1 MVTSLFIEAL
11 APLPH
16 HSLSTALS
24 GFSTAGELREFDA
37 QDLLRAAHVGML
49 PEARLEMNLYALMD
63 KLGIVPDPFVGEEIV
78 LPVTAAPAWL
88 RRADLDELL
97 ARPAASP
104 YVPVDGPSGYLRLVR
119 SVFADLTEEEG
130 RTKTLAEQEL
140 EFVLPRE
147 LSCNT
152 ILGLPV
158 LHADEVLIGLEMRH
172 LPVPQIHEGDAR
184 ILTAPAWRLDRH
196 VESLNQAKSVLAASF
211 GVPAGSITPLGA
223 AYFPSAG
230 ITPERVHPFI
240 VHLSETATGASYDYV
255 PLTQVKRNL
264 HRLRDGH
271 LLIAAMRLIHAL
283 GLWG

>member
-1 MVTSLFIEAL
+1 
-11 APLPH
+11 
-16 HSLSTALS
+16 LS

-37 QDLLRAAHVGML
+37 QDLLRAAHVGVL

-63 KLGIVPDPFVGEEIV
+63 KLEIVPDSFIGEEIV
-78 LPVTAAPAWL
+78 LPATAAPAWL
-88 RRADLDELL
+88 RRADLDDLL

-104 YVPVDGPSGYLRLVR
+104 YVPVDKPSGYLRLVR
-119 SVFADLTEEEG
+119 SVFADQTEDEG
-130 RTKTLAEQEL
+130 RTRTLAEQEL

-147 LSCNT
+147 RSCNT

-158 LHADEVLIGLEMRH
+158 LQADEVLIGLETRH

-184 ILTAPAWRLDRH
+184 ILTAPAWRLDRQ
-196 VESLNQAKSVLAASF
+196 VESLTQAKSVLAASF
-211 GVPAGSITPLGA
+211 GVPASSVTPLGA

-230 ITPERVHPFI
+230 ITPERVYPF
-240 VHLSETATGASYDYV
+240 VVRLSETAAAASYDYV
-255 PLTQVKRNL
+255 PLTQVRRNL

-271 LLIAAMRLIHAL
+271 LLIAVMRLIHAL